1 MDIKQTYGTISEF
14 FFMLSVGIDTL
25 LIPVFKRFEEIVWD
39 LEQMNK
45 MRDSVPKPK
54 KDKFEK
60 ELQMMKSHLMFY
72 EIVLQDSRLI

>member
-60 ELQMMKSHLMFY
+60 ELQMMKSHLMIY